1 MAETKTIESA
11 RPLSEGVAKRL
22 LQASY
27 AELVV
32 RCPEKQK
39 GALPDI
45 ASLFTKRELKK
56 IAGFS
61 RARVAELEAW
71 MMAQNRRFRD
81 PDESVDAA
89 VCRLGFSARPNR
101 RRRGFA
107 AMAKSS

>member
-1 MAETKTIESA
+1 MAIAKKIESA

-22 LQASY
+22 LHASY

-39 GALPDI
+39 SSLPDI
-45 ASLFTKRELKK
+45 ASLFTKQELKK
-56 IAGFS
+56 IAGLG

-71 MMAQNRRFRD
+71 MMAQNRRFRG
-81 PDESVDAA
+81 PDESLDAA
-89 VCRLGFSARPNR
+89 VCRLGFGAQPNR
-101 RRRGFA
+101 RRRAFA